1 MKQQITCRCSAYK
14 FPHRLGGGKC
24 SGSEWAESYH
34 LTVRECCE
42 LCNCN
47 NNGICEVA
55 TGQESIKECEGF
67 IDFLHYGSD
76 IRLPRTE
83 EDMLE
88 ELYQSQYEEE

>member
-24 SGSEWAESYH
+24 SGNEWAESYY

-47 NNGICEVA
+47 NNRVCEVA
-55 TGQESIKECEGF
+55 TGQESIKECEGAV
-67 IDFLHYGSD
+67 DFLHYGSD

-88 ELYQSQYEEE
+88 ELYQNYYEEE